1 MFWINKDISA
11 SPLGATGCRITDVP
25 AAGYTITQI
34 MEAARDLYVRAG
46 LVATVYLV
54 ELEGLR
60 RIDCRLA

>member
-1 MFWINKDISA
+1 MYQP
-11 SPLGATGCRITDVP
+11 PLWVPQAAGRVGCTDVP

-34 MEAARDLYVRAG
+34 MEAARDLDVRAG